1 MDSQDSTDD
10 GSDWPVDKLTT
21 LRLGRKL
28 VTEVPASR
36 PGRRAFVDISPI
48 RDRSDDRARDEGW
61 VREDRGR
68 RFRPRRPDMPE
79 GGTTGRPGGAAFLVV
94 RAPVRARCVSG
105 QCASDSCAA
114 GAAFSPS
121 AAPAGAAGPAPRSGT
136 SLTNQAAAKPST
148 AMAAPSRNAECVPAA
163 TACW

>member
-1 MDSQDSTDD
+1 MRSIDD
-10 GSDWPVDKLTT
+10 RRERG
-21 LRLGRKL
+21 
-28 VTEVPASR
+28 EVRCQASR
-36 PGRRAFVDISPI
+36 ALHDPK
-48 RDRSDDRARDEGW
+48 DRPWGVYA
-61 VREDRGR
+61 
-68 RFRPRRPDMPE
+68 RPDMPE

-94 RAPVRARCVSG
+94 RAPVRARCVPG

-114 GAAFSPS
+114 GAALPPS
-121 AAPAGAAGPAPRSGT
+121 ADSAGAAGPAPRSGT